1 MDNRKCGP
9 RISEAAADKLKN
21 RYVLMRTGA
30 RDHEMETD
38 KKTSIP
44 ITVRLDKQN
53 CCNKIL
59 RLKLPLCVLFYL
71 YLFLF
76 KRKCNSR
83 RRKIQIFW

>member
-53 CCNKIL
+53 WCNKIAIMCCFICICSC
-59 RLKLPLCVLFYL
+59 LKGSVILGDGK
-71 YLFLF
+71 F
-76 KRKCNSR
+76 KFFGKFMYR
-83 RRKIQIFW
+83 